1 MKQLWAPWR
10 VEYILGEK
18 EEGCIFCE
26 PCLEKNKN
34 GLVLFRGNLS
44 TVLLNKY
51 PYNNGHLLIA
61 PKMHKAEIEDLSKE
75 EANDLFA
82 LLTHSITVLKKVF
95 KPEGFN
101 IGMNLGKSAGAGVID
116 HLHWH
121 IIPRWHGDVNFMPLI
136 SEVKVLPEHLS
147 KTVSKLRPYFK
158 KP

>member
-10 VEYILGEK
+10 FEYILGEK
-18 EEGCIFCE
+18 AEGCIFCE
-26 PCLEKNKN
+26 PWLEKNKD

-75 EANDLFA
+75 EANDLSER
-82 LLTHSITVLKKVF
+82 LTHSITVLKKVL

-101 IGMNLGKSAGAGVID
+101 IGMNLGKSAGAGIID

-121 IIPRWHGDVNFMPLI
+121 IIPRWQGDVNFMPLI

-147 KTVSKLRPYFK
+147 KTASKLRPYFE